1 MKSILKIDLNTDTK
15 IFLALL
21 ERFGGRKTKL
31 EVSNTVVSQPWF
43 FQILKFTSH
52 FNHRRR

>member
-15 IFLALL
+15 IFLAVL

-31 EVSNTVVSQPWF
+31 QVSNKDVSQPWF